1 VTKNVQIDVVAMEG
15 ARVRAKACA
24 SVRREALVPVTTVHA
39 MLGSPKRDDGI
50 SRAQFFEM
58 LGGVQLRRAV
68 LESGAIAGI
77 NGNFYFDY
85 GNYLDANDLGLRIA
99 EVPGLLFG
107 DFVGWLVCDGVELS
121 PPIFNR
127 SALVATADGRLHI
140 RKVFIREVVL
150 GHRWKV
156 RWDRLNAVRGDERV
170 VLYNS
175 LSGLQTE
182 PAPSY
187 TDLVIVGGRILQI
200 VPGGNARIPL
210 TGFIL
215 SLPNGRGREILEGIA
230 VGDPAE
236 VCNDFPRHL
245 GPVRQ
250 AMACGPQLVRDG
262 QPDLHFAFEDFGD
275 KDSTTLP
282 LSLTRAAE
290 TFEAARSFVMLQGER
305 VFLGAVSGI
314 SLGSGDGSQSRG
326 MTFGELAQ
334 FAVDWGADQALA
346 LDGGGSS
353 SIVVRWENDVRT
365 LNVPTGGSD
374 VPQGAERFINTY
386 WLFFNA

>member
-1 VTKNVQIDVVAMEG
+1 
-15 ARVRAKACA
+15 
-24 SVRREALVPVTTVHA
+24 
-39 MLGSPKRDDGI
+39 MLGSPKRDDGV
-50 SRAQFFEM
+50 SRVQFFEM

-68 LESGAIAGI
+68 GESGAIAGI

-85 GNYLDANDLGLRIA
+85 GNYLDANDLGLGIA

-107 DFVGWLVCDGVELS
+107 DLVGWLVCDGVELS

-127 SALVATADGRLHI
+127 AALVATADGRMHI
-140 RKVFIREVVL
+140 RKVFIQEVVL
-150 GHRWKV
+150 GHRWKL
-156 RWDRLNAVRGDERV
+156 RWDRLNAVRGDGRV

-175 LSGLQTE
+175 LSGLQTG
-182 PAPSY
+182 PDPSY

-200 VPGGNARIPL
+200 VPGGNALIPL

-215 SLPNGRGREILEGIA
+215 SVPNGQGGEILESLA
-230 VGDPAE
+230 VGDPVE
-236 VCNDFPRHL
+236 VHNDFPRHL
-245 GPVRQ
+245 GTVRQ

-275 KDSTTLP
+275 KDSTMLP

-290 TFEAARSFVMLQGER
+290 TFEAARSFVMLQGEQ
-305 VFLGAVSGI
+305 VFLGAVSGV

-346 LDGGGSS
+346 FDGGGSS

-386 WLFFNA
+386 WLFFSA